1 MKLAFEYGLGM
12 MEANLPDSTD
22 IFIPGETVPDP
33 PPLEDIEA
41 ATRRSILNPV
51 GVEPISRQVR
61 QGSKVAIVF
70 PDRVKGGTQAN
81 AHRKISIPIII
92 EECLKAGVEEKDI
105 KLICSNG
112 LHRKNTK
119 EEIRSLLGDA
129 TFDRFWSLGQI
140 VNHDSEDWSNLVDLG
155 YEDSYHARVIMN
167 KEVFESD
174 LAVLI
179 GHTLGNPYG
188 GYSGGYKHCAT
199 GITHWQ
205 CIGSHHSPAVMH
217 RPDFVPV
224 STHSLMRS
232 KFDAIGQHMEKRMGK
247 KFFCCDAVLDTYQ
260 RQIAVFSGAADRIQP
275 LSWEVADKRTYVHW
289 AEKKYDVMVFG
300 MPQAFHYGNG
310 MGTNPILIMQAISA
324 QIIRHKRV
332 LADNPVIICSSICN
346 GYFHDEEFPAYREV
360 FNLFQKDYANTLPDV
375 ERYAEYLSRKQ
386 EYIDKYRFDYGY
398 HPFHAFSMISCAHIA
413 EKHCAAIY
421 IVGAQEPGYARAMGM
436 KTRATFEEA
445 LRDARKYVGDRPNIL
460 ALPKTFKT
468 AAVHLCMKEGF
479 ETGAGASGSVGDAS
493 DGECCAH

>member
-1 MKLAFEYGLGM
+1 MKLSFEYGHGM
-12 MEANLPDSTD
+12 MEAELPDSTD
-22 IFIPGETVPDP
+22 VFIPGETVPDP
-33 PPLEDIEA
+33 SVLSDIEA
-41 ATRRSILNPV
+41 ATRNSILDPI
-51 GVEPISRQVR
+51 GVEPIQRQVHK
-61 QGSKVAIVF
+61 GSKVVIVF
-70 PDRVKGGTQAN
+70 PDRVKGGTQEN
-81 AHRKISIPIII
+81 SHRKVSIPIII
-92 EECLKAGVEEKDI
+92 EECLKAGVEEGDI

-119 EEIRSLLGDA
+119 EEIRSLLGDMI
-129 TFDRFWSLGQI
+129 FERFWPRRQI

-155 YEDSYHARVIMN
+155 YEDTYHARVIMN
-167 KEVFESD
+167 KDVFEAD

-179 GHTLGNPYG
+179 GHVLGNPYG

-205 CIGSHHSPAVMH
+205 CIGSHHTPDVMH
-217 RPDFVPV
+217 RADFVPV

-232 KFDAIGQHMEKRMGK
+232 KFDAIGHYMEKRMGK

-260 RQIAVFSGAADRIQP
+260 RQIAVFSGAADQVQP
-275 LSWEVADKRTYVHW
+275 LSWEIADKRTYVPW
-289 AEKKYDVMVFG
+289 VKKKYDIMVFG
-300 MPQAFHYGNG
+300 MPQYFHYGNG

-332 LADNPVIICSSICN
+332 LSENTVVICSSLCN
-346 GYFHDEEFPAYREV
+346 GYFHDEEFSAYREV

-375 ERYAEYLSRKQ
+375 EKYGEELSRKQ
-386 EYIDKYRFDYGY
+386 EYIDKYRYGYGY

-413 EKHCAAIY
+413 ERHCAAIY

-445 LRDARKYVGDRPNIL
+445 LKDARKYVGDNPNIL
-460 ALPKTFKT
+460 ALPKTFKI
-468 AAVHLCMKEGF
+468 AAVHLCMKG
-479 ETGAGASGSVGDAS
+479 
-493 DGECCAH
+493 

>member
-1 MKLAFEYGLGM
+1 MKLSFEYGHGVM
-12 MEANLPDSTD
+12 DAELPDTTD
-22 IFIPGETVPDP
+22 VFIPGETIPDP
-33 PPLEDIEA
+33 PVLSDIEA
-41 ATRRSILNPV
+41 ATRDSILNPI
-51 GVEPISRQVR
+51 GVEPIQRQVHK
-61 QGSKVAIVF
+61 GSKVAIVF
-70 PDRVKGGTQAN
+70 PDRVKGGTQEN
-81 AHRKISIPIII
+81 SHRKVSIPIII
-92 EECLKAGVEEKDI
+92 EECFKAGVEERDI

-129 TFDRFWSLGQI
+129 VFERFWPTGQI

-155 YEDSYHARVIMN
+155 YEDTYHARVIMN
-167 KEVFESD
+167 KDVFEAD

-179 GHTLGNPYG
+179 GHAMGNPYG

-205 CIGSHHSPAVMH
+205 CIGSHHTPDVMH
-217 RPDFVPV
+217 RADFVPV

-232 KFDAIGQHMEKRMGK
+232 KFDAIGQHMEKRMRK

-260 RQIAVFSGAADRIQP
+260 RQIAVFSGAADQIQP
-275 LSWEVADKRTYVHW
+275 LSWQIADKRTYVPW
-289 AEKKYDVMVFG
+289 AEKKYDVLVFG
-300 MPQAFHYGNG
+300 MPQYFHYGNG

-332 LADNPVIICSSICN
+332 LSENPVVICSSLCN

-360 FNLFQKDYANTLPDV
+360 FNLFQQNYANTLPDI
-375 ERYAEYLSRKQ
+375 EKYGEELSRKQ
-386 EYIDKYRFDYGY
+386 EYIDKYRYGYGY

-413 EKHCAAIY
+413 ERHCATIY

-445 LRDARKYVGDRPNIL
+445 LKDARKYVGDNPNIL

-468 AAVHLCMKEGF
+468 AAVHLCMKE
-479 ETGAGASGSVGDAS
+479 
-493 DGECCAH
+493 